1 MSEIRALP
9 VGALFDYDY
18 QIECYVP
25 EAKRQYGYFCLP
37 LLYRDAFVGRVDC
50 KAHRKER
57 CLEVKALYFEW
68 HELEEDALLNAF
80 VEAIHEFARF
90 QQCEHI
96 ALGKVQ
102 PPHLAEPLR
111 AALTF

>member
-1 MSEIRALP
+1 MTDTDHKKYKNLLNEILE
-9 VGALFDYDY
+9 L
-18 QIECYVP
+18 
-25 EAKRQYGYFCLP
+25 
-37 LLYRDAFVGRVDC
+37 RDETRLKIHLGSKD
-50 KAHRKER
+50 
-57 CLEVKALYFEW
+57 LQDEW